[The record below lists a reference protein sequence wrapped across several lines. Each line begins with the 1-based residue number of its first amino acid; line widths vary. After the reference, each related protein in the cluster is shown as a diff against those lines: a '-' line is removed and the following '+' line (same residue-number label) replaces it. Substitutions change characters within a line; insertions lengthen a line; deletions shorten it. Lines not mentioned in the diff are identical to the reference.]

1 MSRTYSTPVASKSTA
16 HENRTF
22 CVDWKT
28 ENSDGE
34 VRIVE
39 GVAPKTF
46 LQDYEIIGFP
56 FGQPHTQNSVDG
68 DSIE

>member
-1 MSRTYSTPVASKSTA
+1 MRTVL
-16 HENRTF
+16 F